1 MALNV
6 ADSEKQN
13 KPAARSGVRAMPLRP
28 PRHIQESLKILRF
41 RFRRNVGFRPV
52 MGRGGARFY
61 RINGKLRAE
70 SEILLWTESTR
81 TRPS

>member
-41 RFRRNVGFRPV
+41 RFRRNVGFSTRH
-52 MGRGGARFY
+52 GAR
-61 RINGKLRAE
+61 RRALL
-70 SEILLWTESTR
+70 SHQWQVAGRVEILLWTESTR